1 MGILTDKLI
10 DLTETLADPETL
22 QLLCQTPSSALG
34 SCRMKLSDWEES
46 TFEYDKILGI
56 FRKYD
61 IGYFVYIGG
70 NDSMDTVHKL
80 AGFCERMRIDDVK
93 IIGAPK
99 TIDNDLMETDHCPG
113 FGSAAKYV
121 AATMSEIACDC
132 NVYAQPS
139 ITIVEIMGRD
149 AGWLTASSAL
159 GRLNG
164 DSAPDLIYLCE
175 RPFLVDRFL
184 EDVREKM
191 AEKHSIVIAVSEGL
205 RNEEGDYV
213 TDSLQNR
220 AADAFGHKILAG
232 AARYLEE
239 ILRFEIGC
247 KVRSIELN
255 VMQRCASHV
264 ASASDIYESRLIG
277 AAAADYAI
285 SGGTGKMAC
294 IRRTSAQPYRFGIDF
309 VDIGQI
315 ANHVKT
321 VPDEWINEAGNDV
334 TEEMLTYLLPLIQ
347 ANCPVPI
354 KRCSRH
360 ICICIKYLQ
369 AMFAHG
375 FFYCGINSNICVHT
389 PSKEVIQCEK
399 QQSLQLCSAFWFAC
413 WQGITQPFGEGSSI
427 RQKRRHM
434 PFWKKKADSC
444 RNENRLSIFLYAG

>member
-1 MGILTDKLI
+1 MKNLLVAQSGGPSAAINATLVGVVEKGLSDKKINKIYGAKNGIMGILTDKLI
-10 DLTETLADPETL
+10 ELNDKLADPETL

-34 SCRMKLSDWEES
+34 SCRMKLSHWEES
-46 TFEYDKILGI
+46 TFEYDKIIKI

-80 AGFCERMRIDDVK
+80 AGFCERMHIDDIK

-121 AATMSEIACDC
+121 ATTMSEIACDC

-149 AGWLTASSAL
+149 AGWLTAASAL

-175 RPFLVDRFL
+175 RPFCVDQFL
-184 EDVREKM
+184 DDVREKM
-191 AEKHSIVIAVSEGL
+191 AEKHSIIIAVSEGIK
-205 RNEEGDYV
+205 NEEGNYV
-213 TDSLQNR
+213 TDSLSDR

-232 AARYLEE
+232 ASRYLEE

-264 ASASDIYESRLIG
+264 ASAADIYEARLIG

-294 IRRTSAQPYRFGIDF
+294 LRRISTKPYRFEIDF
-309 VDIGQI
+309 VEIDKI
-315 ANHVKT
+315 ANQVKT
-321 VPDEWINEAGNDV
+321 VPDEWINAAGNDV
-334 TEEMLTYLLPLIQ
+334 TQEMIEYLLPLIQ
-347 ANCPVPI
+347 GELPCTYQNGIPV
-354 KRCSRH
+354 H
-360 ICICIKYLQ
+360 L
-369 AMFAHG
+369 
-375 FFYCGINSNICVHT
+375 
-389 PSKEVIQCEK
+389 
-399 QQSLQLCSAFWFAC
+399 
-413 WQGITQPFGEGSSI
+413 
-427 RQKRRHM
+427 
-434 PFWKKKADSC
+434 
-444 RNENRLSIFLYAG
+444 RLY

>member
-1 MGILTDKLI
+1 MKNLLVAQSGGPSAAINATLVGVVEKGLSDKNIGKIYGAKNGIMGILTDKLI
-10 DLTETLADPETL
+10 ELNDKLADPEML

-34 SCRMKLSDWEES
+34 SCRMKLSHWEES
-46 TFEYDKILGI
+46 TFEYDKIIKI

-80 AGFCERMRIDDVK
+80 AGFCERMHIDDIK

-121 AATMSEIACDC
+121 ATTMSEISCDC

-149 AGWLTASSAL
+149 AGWLTAASAL

-175 RPFLVDRFL
+175 RPFCVDQFL
-184 EDVREKM
+184 DDVREKM
-191 AEKHSIVIAVSEGL
+191 AEKHSIIIAVSEGL
-205 RNEEGDYV
+205 KNEEGDYV
-213 TDSLQNR
+213 TDSLSDR

-232 AARYLEE
+232 ASRYMEE

-264 ASASDIYESRLIG
+264 ASASDIYEARMIG

-294 IRRTSAQPYRFGIDF
+294 LRRISTKPYRFEIDF
-309 VDIGQI
+309 VEIEKI
-315 ANHVKT
+315 ANQVKT
-321 VPDEWINEAGNDV
+321 VPDAWINEAGNDV
-334 TEEMLTYLLPLIQ
+334 TQEMIDYLLPLIQ
-347 ANCPVPI
+347 GELPCTYKNGVPV
-354 KRCSRH
+354 H
-360 ICICIKYLQ
+360 L
-369 AMFAHG
+369 
-375 FFYCGINSNICVHT
+375 
-389 PSKEVIQCEK
+389 
-399 QQSLQLCSAFWFAC
+399 
-413 WQGITQPFGEGSSI
+413 
-427 RQKRRHM
+427 
-434 PFWKKKADSC
+434 
-444 RNENRLSIFLYAG
+444 RLY

>member
-1 MGILTDKLI
+1 MKENQNLFRDLQEDFRKMKKNLLVAQSGGPTAAINATLAGVIKQAIKEEQIDQVYGACYGIQGVLEQKFVN
-10 DLTETLADPETL
+10 LTEKVDTEEKLEKL
-22 QLLCQTPSSALG
+22 KRTPAAALG
-34 SCRMKLSDWEES
+34 SCRFKLNDIKEDDSQYQEIVD
-46 TFEYDKILGI
+46 ILH
-56 FRKYD
+56 KMN

-294 IRRTSAQPYRFGIDF
+294 IRRTSVQPYRFGIDF

-347 ANCPVPI
+347 GELPCTYKNGVPV
-354 KRCSRH
+354 H
-360 ICICIKYLQ
+360 L
-369 AMFAHG
+369 H
-375 FFYCGINSNICVHT
+375 
-389 PSKEVIQCEK
+389 
-399 QQSLQLCSAFWFAC
+399 
-413 WQGITQPFGEGSSI
+413 
-427 RQKRRHM
+427 
-434 PFWKKKADSC
+434 
-444 RNENRLSIFLYAG
+444 LY

>member
-1 MGILTDKLI
+1 
-10 DLTETLADPETL
+10 
-22 QLLCQTPSSALG
+22 
-34 SCRMKLSDWEES
+34 
-46 TFEYDKILGI
+46 
-56 FRKYD
+56 
-61 IGYFVYIGG
+61 
-70 NDSMDTVHKL
+70 MDTVHKL

-294 IRRTSAQPYRFGIDF
+294 IRRTSEQPYRFGIDF

-347 ANCPVPI
+347 GELPCTYKNGVPV
-354 KRCSRH
+354 H
-360 ICICIKYLQ
+360 L
-369 AMFAHG
+369 H
-375 FFYCGINSNICVHT
+375 
-389 PSKEVIQCEK
+389 
-399 QQSLQLCSAFWFAC
+399 
-413 WQGITQPFGEGSSI
+413 
-427 RQKRRHM
+427 
-434 PFWKKKADSC
+434 
-444 RNENRLSIFLYAG
+444 LY

>member
-1 MGILTDKLI
+1 MKNLLVAQSGGPSAAINATLVGVVEKGLSDKNIGKIYGAKNGIMGILTDKLI
-10 DLTETLADPETL
+10 ELNDKLADPETL

-34 SCRMKLSDWEES
+34 SCRMKLSHWEES
-46 TFEYDKILGI
+46 TFEYDKIIKI

-61 IGYFVYIGG
+61 IGYFIYIGG

-80 AGFCERMRIDDVK
+80 AGFCQRMHIDDIK

-121 AATMSEIACDC
+121 ATTMSEISCDC

-149 AGWLTASSAL
+149 AGWLTAASAL

-164 DSAPDLIYLCE
+164 DTAPDLIYLCE
-175 RPFLVDRFL
+175 RPFCVDQFL
-184 EDVREKM
+184 KDVREKM
-191 AEKHSIVIAVSEGL
+191 VEKHSIIIAVSEGL
-205 RNEEGDYV
+205 KNEEGDYV
-213 TDSLQNR
+213 TDSLSDR

-232 AARYLEE
+232 ASRYLEE

-264 ASASDIYESRLIG
+264 ASASDIYESRMIG

-294 IRRTSAQPYRFGIDF
+294 LRRISTKPYRFEIDF
-309 VDIGQI
+309 VEIDQI
-315 ANHVKT
+315 ANQVKT
-321 VPDEWINEAGNDV
+321 VPDAWINEAGNDV
-334 TEEMLTYLLPLIQ
+334 TQEMIDYLFPLIQ
-347 ANCPVPI
+347 GELPCTYKNGVPV
-354 KRCSRH
+354 H
-360 ICICIKYLQ
+360 L
-369 AMFAHG
+369 
-375 FFYCGINSNICVHT
+375 
-389 PSKEVIQCEK
+389 
-399 QQSLQLCSAFWFAC
+399 
-413 WQGITQPFGEGSSI
+413 
-427 RQKRRHM
+427 
-434 PFWKKKADSC
+434 
-444 RNENRLSIFLYAG
+444 RLY